1 MYYKVYFSFFR
12 GEEFRKDFIDLSV
25 SKAFFP
31 NVPTMALTATAPPH
45 LLRDLKQRLR
55 LKNECKIVAQNP
67 NRVNRYPNKKVC
79 LSKYHGNEGY
89 DRILGPIA
97 HELTIQRENYPM
109 TIVYLKLKNCG
120 NAYGS
125 FERILGD
132 KQYVGE
138 TSEPPARL
146 FAQFHAPQTSRIK
159 KDILSGIK
167 NENPRMRVLF
177 ATSALGMGVHAPYVV
192 NIIHITPPSCLEA
205 YIQKIG
211 CAGRTAL
218 SSYATLY
225 YNNYDIGNNM
235 KHVEESMKT
244 YCKSQETCQRK
255 LLLDYFGFSS
265 VQ

>member
-1 MYYKVYFSFFR
+1 M
-12 GEEFRKDFIDLSV
+12 
-25 SKAFFP
+25 
-31 NVPTMALTATAPPH
+31 
-45 LLRDLKQRLR
+45 
-55 LKNECKIVAQNP
+55 QNP
-67 NRVNRYPNKKVC
+67 NRVNIYLNKKVR
-79 LSKYHGNEGY
+79 LSNHHGNEGY
-89 DRILGPIA
+89 DRILGPTA

-120 NAYGS
+120 YAYGS

-146 FAQFHAPQTSRIK
+146 FAQFHAPQTSRMK

-192 NIIHITPPSCLEA
+192 NIIHITPPSSLEA
-205 YIQKIG
+205 YIQKIVR
-211 CAGRTAL
+211 AGRTGL

>member
-1 MYYKVYFSFFR
+1 
-12 GEEFRKDFIDLSV
+12 
-25 SKAFFP
+25 
-31 NVPTMALTATAPPH
+31 MALTATAPPH

-79 LSKYHGNEGY
+79 LSKHHGNEGY

-167 NENPRMRVLF
+167 NENSRMRVLF
-177 ATSALGMGVHAPYVV
+177 AKSALGMGVHAPYVV
-192 NIIHITPPSCLEA
+192 NIIHITPPSSLEA

>member
-55 LKNECKIVAQNP
+55 LKNECKIVEQNP

-79 LSKYHGNEGY
+79 LSKHHGNEGY

-125 FERILGD
+125 FEE
-132 KQYVGE
+132 YWE
-138 TSEPPARL
+138 TSSMLEKLQNPLQDCLLNFMPPRQVA
-146 FAQFHAPQTSRIK
+146 SR
-159 KDILSGIK
+159 
-167 NENPRMRVLF
+167 
-177 ATSALGMGVHAPYVV
+177 
-192 NIIHITPPSCLEA
+192 
-205 YIQKIG
+205 KI
-211 CAGRTAL
+211 
-218 SSYATLY
+218 Y
-225 YNNYDIGNNM
+225 Y
-235 KHVEESMKT
+235 
-244 YCKSQETCQRK
+244 QE
-255 LLLDYFGFSS
+255 
-265 VQ
+265 